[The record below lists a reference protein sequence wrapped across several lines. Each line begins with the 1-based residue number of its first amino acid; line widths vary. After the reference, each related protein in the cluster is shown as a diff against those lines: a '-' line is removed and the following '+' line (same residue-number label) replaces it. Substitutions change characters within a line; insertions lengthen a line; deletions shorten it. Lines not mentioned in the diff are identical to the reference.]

1 MEEEILKEIEETE
14 NNKPANEIV
23 EIDENEEITNTQY
36 DMEKVTPKKDEKKS
50 KKPSKWSTLSKKTKI
65 IIIVSIILVLIIA
78 IVLIYFL
85 VLKKDNNKN
94 ENNDPVVVIEK
105 DNYKYED
112 GKLIFIDKDKKEIG
126 SYECTNK
133 NENLCFV
140 AYFSN
145 EDNFDVNKKVYESGL
160 PINIR
165 TDIIKDKYVFIY
177 DDETKEKGNVIL
189 YDMSSNKKLEEYS
202 LVKEVKD
209 NYVIV
214 KKDNDYKLISLDSS
228 LEDAIKKTYDYMGYI
243 EDTNYLVVASNG
255 NYKLIDFDDKD
266 VSKTVPGNIMSF
278 DDKNISVKVG
288 NEYYVY
294 DYSGKVVVN
303 DKYDY
308 IRFANNYII
317 AASGKKLFVYDVNG
331 NRMNI
336 EGIRITSDS
345 YNTKLIFNDNLRQ
358 VGKEEAFNVVVSNN
372 TMRIE
377 YGEDYTKINL
387 SDGIVSKNITY
398 ISYFGGK
405 LYFYSDE
412 EKSNLIG
419 SYKCEYANDIDEST
433 KELQNCFIAK
443 ESNIFTPDKEVK
455 NGYLPIYNNNYVFIS
470 DTKSPN
476 ANDNIILWDLK
487 NNKKLATY
495 KSVDAGFHDTENTVN
510 FITTGGTQV
519 VAKNTSDSYGLINI
533 QTSKVNGIIPFKDQ
547 DDAKLINVSFKLLQD
562 NYLVKRSDETYHLYN
577 KKGNEIASK
586 VSTKYEIVEYKYNH
600 LKVKNNN
607 KYLIYDLN
615 GKIVSDEFKN
625 IFMENNFYLSI
636 DSGNIL
642 HVFKYD
648 SKKDLMSE
656 EITIS
661 NVEKDLNYEV
671 KNDLLIITNPNDV
684 GSTIKVFVG

>member
-126 SYECTNK
+126 SYDCTNK

-145 EDNFDVNKKVYESGL
+145 EDNFDVNKKVYESGI

-189 YDMSSNKKLEEYS
+189 YDMSSNKKLEEFS

-214 KKDNDYKLISLDSS
+214 KKDNDYKLISLDNS
-228 LEDAIKKTYDYMGYI
+228 LEDAIKTTYDYMGYI

-372 TMRIE
+372 IMRIE

-387 SDGIVSKNITY
+387 SDGIVSKNIPY

-600 LKVKNNN
+600 LKVKNSD

-636 DSGNIL
+636 DSSNIL
-642 HVFKYD
+642 HVFKYEN
-648 SKKDLMSE
+648 KKDLISE
-656 EITIS
+656 EVTIS
-661 NVEKDLNYEV
+661 DIEKDLNYEV

>member
-1 MEEEILKEIEETE
+1 MEEEILKEIEEKE
-14 NNKPANEIV
+14 NNKPMNEIV

-36 DMEKVTPKKDEKKS
+36 DMEKVIPKKDEKKS

-94 ENNDPVVVIEK
+94 DNNDPVVVIEK

-112 GKLIFIDKDKKEIG
+112 GRLIFIDKDKKEIG
-126 SYECTNK
+126 SYECINK

-145 EDNFDVNKKVYESGL
+145 EDNFDVNKKVYENGL

-189 YDMSSNKKLEEYS
+189 YDMGSNKTLEEYS

-228 LEDAIKKTYDYMGYI
+228 LEDISKNTYDYMGYI

-255 NYKLIDFDDKD
+255 NYKLIDFEDKE

-288 NEYYVY
+288 SEYYVY

-317 AASGKKLFVYDVNG
+317 TASGKKLFVYDVNG

-358 VGKEEAFNVVVSNN
+358 VGKEEAFNVVVSSNI
-372 TMRIE
+372 MRIE

-387 SDGIVSKNITY
+387 SDGIVSKNIPY
-398 ISYFGGK
+398 ISYFAGK

-412 EKSNLIG
+412 EKTNLIG
-419 SYKCEYANDIDEST
+419 SYKCEYANDTDEST
-433 KELQNCFIAK
+433 KEFQNCFIAK

-495 KSVDAGFHDTENTVN
+495 KSVDAGFHDTENVVN

-562 NYLVKRSDETYHLYN
+562 NYLIKRSDETYHLYN

-615 GKIVSDEFKN
+615 GKIVSDEYKN

-636 DSGNIL
+636 DSSNIL

-656 EITIS
+656 EVTIS
-661 NVEKDLNYEV
+661 DVEKDLNYEV

>member
-14 NNKPANEIV
+14 NNKPTNEIV

-126 SYECTNK
+126 SYDCTNK

-214 KKDNDYKLISLDSS
+214 KKDNDYKLISLDNS
-228 LEDAIKKTYDYMGYI
+228 LEDAIKTTYDYMGYI

-255 NYKLIDFDDKD
+255 NYKLIDFEDKE
-266 VSKTVPGNIMSF
+266 VSKTVPGTIMSF

-288 NEYYVY
+288 SEYYVY

-317 AASGKKLFVYDVNG
+317 TASGKKLFVYDANG

-387 SDGIVSKNITY
+387 SDGIVSKNIPY

-495 KSVDAGFHDTENTVN
+495 KSVDAGFHDTENVIN

-600 LKVKNNN
+600 LKVKNSD

-636 DSGNIL
+636 DSSNIL
-642 HVFKYD
+642 HVFKYEN
-648 SKKDLMSE
+648 KKDLISE
-656 EITIS
+656 EVTIS
-661 NVEKDLNYEV
+661 DIEKDLNYEV

>member
-126 SYECTNK
+126 SYDCTNK

-228 LEDAIKKTYDYMGYI
+228 LEDAIKTTYDYMGYI

-372 TMRIE
+372 IMRIE

-387 SDGIVSKNITY
+387 SDGIVSKNIPY

-562 NYLVKRSDETYHLYN
+562 NYLIKRSDETYHLYN

-600 LKVKNNN
+600 LKVKNSD

-636 DSGNIL
+636 DSSNIL

-656 EITIS
+656 EVTIS
-661 NVEKDLNYEV
+661 DVEKDLNYEV

>member
-1 MEEEILKEIEETE
+1 MEEEILKEIEEKE

-50 KKPSKWSTLSKKTKI
+50 KKPSKWSALSKKTKI

-126 SYECTNK
+126 SYECINK

-145 EDNFDVNKKVYESGL
+145 EDNFDVNKKVYENGL

-189 YDMSSNKKLEEYS
+189 YDMGSNKKLEEYS

-214 KKDNDYKLISLDSS
+214 KKDNEYKLISLDSS
-228 LEDAIKKTYDYMGYI
+228 LEDISKNTYDYMGYI

-255 NYKLIDFDDKD
+255 NYKLVDFEDKE

-288 NEYYVY
+288 SEYFVY

-317 AASGKKLFVYDVNG
+317 TASGKKLFVYDVNG

-358 VGKEEAFNVVVSNN
+358 VGKEEAFNVVVSSNI
-372 TMRIE
+372 MRIE

-387 SDGIVSKNITY
+387 SDGIVSKNIPY
-398 ISYFGGK
+398 ISYFAGK

-412 EKSNLIG
+412 EKTNLIG
-419 SYKCEYANDIDEST
+419 SYKCEYANDTDELT

-495 KSVDAGFHDTENTVN
+495 KSVDAGFHDTENVVN
-510 FITTGGTQV
+510 FITTGGTQIA
-519 VAKNTSDSYGLINI
+519 AKNTSDSYGLINI

-547 DDAKLINVSFKLLQD
+547 DDAKLINISFKLLQD
-562 NYLVKRSDETYHLYN
+562 NYLIKRSDETYHLYN

-636 DSGNIL
+636 DSSNLL

-661 NVEKDLNYEV
+661 DVEKDLNYEV

>member
-1 MEEEILKEIEETE
+1 MEEEILKEIEEKE
-14 NNKPANEIV
+14 NNKPMNEIV

-36 DMEKVTPKKDEKKS
+36 DMEKVIPKKDEKKS

-94 ENNDPVVVIEK
+94 DNNDPVVVIEK

-112 GKLIFIDKDKKEIG
+112 GRLIFIDKDKKEIG
-126 SYECTNK
+126 SYECINK

-189 YDMSSNKKLEEYS
+189 YDMVSNKKLEEYS

-214 KKDNDYKLISLDSS
+214 KKDNEYKLISLDSS
-228 LEDAIKKTYDYMGYI
+228 LEDISKNTYDYMGYI

-255 NYKLIDFDDKD
+255 NYKLIDFEDKE

-288 NEYYVY
+288 SEYYVY

-317 AASGKKLFVYDVNG
+317 TASGKKLFVYDVNG

-358 VGKEEAFNVVVSNN
+358 VGKEEAFNVVVSSNI
-372 TMRIE
+372 MRIE

-387 SDGIVSKNITY
+387 SDGIVSKNIPY
-398 ISYFGGK
+398 ISYFAGK

-495 KSVDAGFHDTENTVN
+495 KSVDARFHDTENVVN

-562 NYLVKRSDETYHLYN
+562 NYLIKRSDETYHLYN

-600 LKVKNNN
+600 LKVKNSD

-615 GKIVSDEFKN
+615 GKIVSDEYKN

-661 NVEKDLNYEV
+661 DVEKDLNYEV

>member
-1 MEEEILKEIEETE
+1 MEEEILKEIEEKE
-14 NNKPANEIV
+14 NNKPMNEIV

-36 DMEKVTPKKDEKKS
+36 DMEKVIPKKDEKKS
-50 KKPSKWSTLSKKTKI
+50 KKPSKWSALSKKTKI

-94 ENNDPVVVIEK
+94 DNNDPVVVIEK

-112 GKLIFIDKDKKEIG
+112 GRLIFIDKDKKEIG
-126 SYECTNK
+126 SYECINK

-145 EDNFDVNKKVYESGL
+145 EDNFDVNKKVYENGL

-189 YDMSSNKKLEEYS
+189 YDMGSNKKLEEYS

-228 LEDAIKKTYDYMGYI
+228 LEDISKNTYDYMGYI
-243 EDTNYLVVASNG
+243 EDTNYLVVALNG
-255 NYKLIDFDDKD
+255 NYKLIDFEDKE

-288 NEYYVY
+288 SEYYVY

-317 AASGKKLFVYDVNG
+317 TASGKKLFVYDVNG

-358 VGKEEAFNVVVSNN
+358 VGKEEAFNVVVSSNI
-372 TMRIE
+372 MRIE

-387 SDGIVSKNITY
+387 SDGIVSKNIPY
-398 ISYFGGK
+398 ISYFAGK

-412 EKSNLIG
+412 EKTNLIG
-419 SYKCEYANDIDEST
+419 SYKCEYANDTDEST
-433 KELQNCFIAK
+433 KELHNCFIAK

-495 KSVDAGFHDTENTVN
+495 KSVDAGFHDTENVVN

-600 LKVKNNN
+600 LKVKNSD

-636 DSGNIL
+636 DSSNIL

-656 EITIS
+656 EVTIS
-661 NVEKDLNYEV
+661 DVEKDLNYEV

>member
-126 SYECTNK
+126 SYDCTNK

-214 KKDNDYKLISLDSS
+214 KKDNDYKLISLDNS
-228 LEDAIKKTYDYMGYI
+228 LEDAIKTTYDYMGYI

-255 NYKLIDFDDKD
+255 NYKLIDFEDKE

-317 AASGKKLFVYDVNG
+317 AAVGKKLFVYDVNG

-358 VGKEEAFNVVVSNN
+358 VGKEEAFNVVVSSNI
-372 TMRIE
+372 MRIE

-387 SDGIVSKNITY
+387 SDGIVSKNIPY
-398 ISYFGGK
+398 ISYFAGK

-495 KSVDAGFHDTENTVN
+495 KSVDARFHDTENVVN
-510 FITTGGTQV
+510 FITTGGTQIA
-519 VAKNTSDSYGLINI
+519 AKNTSDSYGLINI

-562 NYLVKRSDETYHLYN
+562 NYLIKRSDETYHLYN

-661 NVEKDLNYEV
+661 DVEKDLNYEV

>member
-126 SYECTNK
+126 SYDCTNK

-189 YDMSSNKKLEEYS
+189 YDMVSNKKLEEYS

-214 KKDNDYKLISLDSS
+214 KKDNEYKLISLDSS
-228 LEDAIKKTYDYMGYI
+228 LEDISKNTYDYMGYI

-255 NYKLIDFDDKD
+255 NYKLIDFEDKE

-288 NEYYVY
+288 SEYYVY

-317 AASGKKLFVYDVNG
+317 TASGKKLFVYDVNG

-358 VGKEEAFNVVVSNN
+358 VGKEEAFNVVVSSNI
-372 TMRIE
+372 MRIE

-387 SDGIVSKNITY
+387 SDGIVSKNIPY
-398 ISYFGGK
+398 ISYFAGK

-412 EKSNLIG
+412 EKTNLIG
-419 SYKCEYANDIDEST
+419 SYKCEYDNDTDEST

-600 LKVKNNN
+600 LKVKNSD

-636 DSGNIL
+636 DSSNIL
-642 HVFKYD
+642 HVFKYEN
-648 SKKDLMSE
+648 KKDLISE
-656 EITIS
+656 EVTIS
-661 NVEKDLNYEV
+661 DIEKDLNYEV

>member
-14 NNKPANEIV
+14 NNKPTNEIV

-126 SYECTNK
+126 SYDCTNK

-228 LEDAIKKTYDYMGYI
+228 LEDAIKTTYDYMGYI

-372 TMRIE
+372 IMRIE

-387 SDGIVSKNITY
+387 SDGIVSKNIPY

-519 VAKNTSDSYGLINI
+519 AAKNTSDSYGLINI
-533 QTSKVNGIIPFKDQ
+533 QTSKVTGIIPFKDQ

-600 LKVKNNN
+600 LKVKNSD

-636 DSGNIL
+636 DSSNIL
-642 HVFKYD
+642 HVFKYEN
-648 SKKDLMSE
+648 KKDLISE
-656 EITIS
+656 EVTIS
-661 NVEKDLNYEV
+661 DIEKDLNYEV

>member
-1 MEEEILKEIEETE
+1 MEEEILKEIEEKE
-14 NNKPANEIV
+14 NNKPMNEIV

-36 DMEKVTPKKDEKKS
+36 DMEKVIPKKDEKKS
-50 KKPSKWSTLSKKTKI
+50 KKPSKWSSLSKKTKI

-94 ENNDPVVVIEK
+94 DNNDPVVVIEK

-112 GKLIFIDKDKKEIG
+112 GRLIFIDKDKKEIG
-126 SYECTNK
+126 SYECINK

-189 YDMSSNKKLEEYS
+189 YDMVSNKKLEEYS

-214 KKDNDYKLISLDSS
+214 KKDNEYKLISLDSS
-228 LEDAIKKTYDYMGYI
+228 LEDISKNTYDYMGYI

-255 NYKLIDFDDKD
+255 NYKLIDFEDKE

-288 NEYYVY
+288 SEYYVY

-317 AASGKKLFVYDVNG
+317 TASGKKLFVYDVNG

-358 VGKEEAFNVVVSNN
+358 VGKEEAFNVVVSSNI
-372 TMRIE
+372 MRIE

-387 SDGIVSKNITY
+387 SDGIVSKNIPY
-398 ISYFGGK
+398 ISYFAGK

-412 EKSNLIG
+412 EKTNLIG
-419 SYKCEYANDIDEST
+419 SYKCEYDNDTDEST

-495 KSVDAGFHDTENTVN
+495 KSVDAGFHDTENVVN

-562 NYLVKRSDETYHLYN
+562 NYLIKRSDETYHLYN

-636 DSGNIL
+636 DSSNIL

-656 EITIS
+656 EVTIS
-661 NVEKDLNYEV
+661 DVEKDLNYEV

>member
-1 MEEEILKEIEETE
+1 MDYKTEIKKNLLKDYKSLKRRFFK
-14 NNKPANEIV
+14 NQFSHSKV
-23 EIDENEEITNTQY
+23 ITL
-36 DMEKVTPKKDEKKS
+36 KFEKK
-50 KKPSKWSTLSKKTKI
+50 KYMVI
-65 IIIVSIILVLIIA
+65 IDPGFGLTILLKDDDIK
-78 IVLIYFL
+78 
-85 VLKKDNNKN
+85 VLKYLLNKDFY
-94 ENNDPVVVIEK
+94 DFGIAFS
-105 DNYKYED
+105 YY
-112 GKLIFIDKDKKEIG
+112 FIG
-126 SYECTNK
+126 
-133 NENLCFV
+133 
-140 AYFSN
+140 
-145 EDNFDVNKKVYESGL
+145 
-160 PINIR
+160 
-165 TDIIKDKYVFIY
+165 DIMTFQ
-177 DDETKEKGNVIL
+177 
-189 YDMSSNKKLEEYS
+189 
-202 LVKEVKD
+202 
-209 NYVIV
+209 
-214 KKDNDYKLISLDSS
+214 DNDYKLISLDSS
-228 LEDAIKKTYDYMGYI
+228 LEDAIKTTYDYMGYI

-372 TMRIE
+372 IMRIE

-387 SDGIVSKNITY
+387 SDGIVSKNIPY

-600 LKVKNNN
+600 LKVKNSD

-636 DSGNIL
+636 DSSNIL
-642 HVFKYD
+642 HVFKYEN
-648 SKKDLMSE
+648 KKDLISE
-656 EITIS
+656 EVTIS
-661 NVEKDLNYEV
+661 DIEKDLNYEV

>member
-1 MEEEILKEIEETE
+1 MEEEILKEIEEKE
-14 NNKPANEIV
+14 NNKPMNEIV

-36 DMEKVTPKKDEKKS
+36 DMEKVIPKKDEKKS

-94 ENNDPVVVIEK
+94 DNNDPVVVIEK

-112 GKLIFIDKDKKEIG
+112 GRLIFIDKDKKEIG
-126 SYECTNK
+126 SYECINK

-189 YDMSSNKKLEEYS
+189 YDMGSNKTLEEYS

-228 LEDAIKKTYDYMGYI
+228 LEDISKNTYDYMGYI

-255 NYKLIDFDDKD
+255 NYKLIDFEDKE

-288 NEYYVY
+288 SEYYVY

-317 AASGKKLFVYDVNG
+317 TASGKKLFVYDVNG

-358 VGKEEAFNVVVSNN
+358 VGKEEAFNVVVSSNI
-372 TMRIE
+372 MRVE

-387 SDGIVSKNITY
+387 SDGIVSKNIPY
-398 ISYFGGK
+398 ISYFAGK

-412 EKSNLIG
+412 EKTNLIG
-419 SYKCEYANDIDEST
+419 SYKCEYANDTDEST
-433 KELQNCFIAK
+433 KEFQNCFIAK

-495 KSVDAGFHDTENTVN
+495 KSVDAGFHDTENVVN

-562 NYLVKRSDETYHLYN
+562 NYLIKRSDETYHLYN

-615 GKIVSDEFKN
+615 GKIVSDEYKN

-636 DSGNIL
+636 DSSNIL

-656 EITIS
+656 EVTIS
-661 NVEKDLNYEV
+661 DVEKDLNYEV

>member
-1 MEEEILKEIEETE
+1 MEEEILKEIEEKE
-14 NNKPANEIV
+14 NNKPMNEIV

-36 DMEKVTPKKDEKKS
+36 DMEKVIPKKDEKKS

-94 ENNDPVVVIEK
+94 DNNDPVVVIEK

-112 GKLIFIDKDKKEIG
+112 GRLIFIDKDKKEIG
-126 SYECTNK
+126 SYECINK

-189 YDMSSNKKLEEYS
+189 YDMGSNKKLEEYS

-228 LEDAIKKTYDYMGYI
+228 VEDISKNTYDYMGYI

-255 NYKLIDFDDKD
+255 NYKLIDFEDKE

-288 NEYYVY
+288 SEYYVY

-317 AASGKKLFVYDVNG
+317 TASGKKLFVYDVNG

-358 VGKEEAFNVVVSNN
+358 VGKEEAFNVVVSSNI
-372 TMRIE
+372 MRIE

-387 SDGIVSKNITY
+387 SDGIVSKNIPY
-398 ISYFGGK
+398 ISYFAGK

-412 EKSNLIG
+412 EKTNLIG
-419 SYKCEYANDIDEST
+419 SYKCEYANDTDEST
-433 KELQNCFIAK
+433 KEFQNCFIAK

-495 KSVDAGFHDTENTVN
+495 KSVDAGFHDTENVVN

-562 NYLVKRSDETYHLYN
+562 NYLIKRSDETYHLYN

-615 GKIVSDEFKN
+615 GKIVSDEYKN

-636 DSGNIL
+636 DSSNIL

-656 EITIS
+656 EVTIS
-661 NVEKDLNYEV
+661 DVEKDLNYEV

>member
-1 MEEEILKEIEETE
+1 MEEEILKEIEEKE
-14 NNKPANEIV
+14 NNKPMNEIV

-36 DMEKVTPKKDEKKS
+36 DMEKVIPKKDEKKS

-94 ENNDPVVVIEK
+94 DNNDPVVVIEK

-112 GKLIFIDKDKKEIG
+112 GRLIFIDKDKKEIG
-126 SYECTNK
+126 SYECINK

-145 EDNFDVNKKVYESGL
+145 EDNFDVNKKVYENGL

-189 YDMSSNKKLEEYS
+189 YDMVSNKKLEEYS

-214 KKDNDYKLISLDSS
+214 KKDNEYKLISLDSS
-228 LEDAIKKTYDYMGYI
+228 LEDISKNTYDYMGYI

-255 NYKLIDFDDKD
+255 NYKLIDFEDKE

-288 NEYYVY
+288 SEYYVY

-317 AASGKKLFVYDVNG
+317 TASGKKLFVYDVNG

-358 VGKEEAFNVVVSNN
+358 VGKEEAFNVVVSSNI
-372 TMRIE
+372 MRIE

-387 SDGIVSKNITY
+387 SDGIVSKNIPY
-398 ISYFGGK
+398 ISYFAGK

-412 EKSNLIG
+412 EKTNLIG
-419 SYKCEYANDIDEST
+419 SYKCEYDNDTDEST

-495 KSVDAGFHDTENTVN
+495 KSVDAGFHDTENVVN

-562 NYLVKRSDETYHLYN
+562 NYLIKRSDETYHLYN

-600 LKVKNNN
+600 LKVKNSD

-661 NVEKDLNYEV
+661 DVEKDLNYEV

>member
-14 NNKPANEIV
+14 NNKPTNEIV

-126 SYECTNK
+126 SYDCTNK

-214 KKDNDYKLISLDSS
+214 KKDNDYKLISLDNS
-228 LEDAIKKTYDYMGYI
+228 LEDAIKTTYDYMGYI

-255 NYKLIDFDDKD
+255 NYKLIDFEDKE
-266 VSKTVPGNIMSF
+266 VSKTVPGTIMSF

-288 NEYYVY
+288 SEYYVY

-317 AASGKKLFVYDVNG
+317 TASGKKLFVYDANG

-387 SDGIVSKNITY
+387 SDGIVSKNIPY

-495 KSVDAGFHDTENTVN
+495 KSVDAGFHDTENVVN

-600 LKVKNNN
+600 LKVKNSD

-636 DSGNIL
+636 DSSNIL
-642 HVFKYD
+642 HVFKYEN
-648 SKKDLMSE
+648 KKDLISE
-656 EITIS
+656 EVTIS
-661 NVEKDLNYEV
+661 DIEKDLNYEV

>member
-1 MEEEILKEIEETE
+1 MEEEILKEIEEKE
-14 NNKPANEIV
+14 NNKPMNEIV

-36 DMEKVTPKKDEKKS
+36 DMEKVIPKKDEKKS
-50 KKPSKWSTLSKKTKI
+50 KKPSKWSSLSKKTKI

-94 ENNDPVVVIEK
+94 DNNDPVVVIEK

-112 GKLIFIDKDKKEIG
+112 GRLIFIDKDKKEIG
-126 SYECTNK
+126 SYECINK

-189 YDMSSNKKLEEYS
+189 YDMVSNKKLEEYS

-214 KKDNDYKLISLDSS
+214 KKDNEYKLISLDSS
-228 LEDAIKKTYDYMGYI
+228 LEDISKNTYDYMGYI

-255 NYKLIDFDDKD
+255 NYKLIDFEDKE

-288 NEYYVY
+288 SEYYVY

-317 AASGKKLFVYDVNG
+317 TASGKKLFVYDVNG

-358 VGKEEAFNVVVSNN
+358 VGKEEAFNVVVSSNI
-372 TMRIE
+372 MRIE

-387 SDGIVSKNITY
+387 SDGIVSKNIPY
-398 ISYFGGK
+398 ISYFAGK

-412 EKSNLIG
+412 EKTNLIG
-419 SYKCEYANDIDEST
+419 SYKCEYDNDTDEST

-495 KSVDAGFHDTENTVN
+495 KSVDAGFHDTENVVN

-600 LKVKNNN
+600 LKVKNSD

-661 NVEKDLNYEV
+661 DVEKDLNYEV

>member
-1 MEEEILKEIEETE
+1 MEEEILKEIEEKE
-14 NNKPANEIV
+14 NNKPMNEIV

-36 DMEKVTPKKDEKKS
+36 DMEKVIPKKDEKKS
-50 KKPSKWSTLSKKTKI
+50 KKPSKWSSLSKKTKI

-85 VLKKDNNKN
+85 VLKKDNDKN
-94 ENNDPVVVIEK
+94 DNNDPVVVIEK

-112 GKLIFIDKDKKEIG
+112 GRLIFIDKDKKEIG
-126 SYECTNK
+126 SYECINK

-189 YDMSSNKKLEEYS
+189 YDMVSNKKLEEYS

-214 KKDNDYKLISLDSS
+214 KKDNEYKLISLDSS
-228 LEDAIKKTYDYMGYI
+228 LEDISKNTYDYMGYI

-255 NYKLIDFDDKD
+255 NYKLIDFEDKE

-288 NEYYVY
+288 SEYYVY

-317 AASGKKLFVYDVNG
+317 TASGKKLFVYDVNG

-358 VGKEEAFNVVVSNN
+358 VGKEEAFNVVVSSNI
-372 TMRIE
+372 MRIE

-387 SDGIVSKNITY
+387 SDGIVSKNIPY
-398 ISYFGGK
+398 ISYFAGK

-412 EKSNLIG
+412 EKTNLIG
-419 SYKCEYANDIDEST
+419 SYKCEYDNDTDEST

-495 KSVDAGFHDTENTVN
+495 KSVDAGFHDTENVVN

-562 NYLVKRSDETYHLYN
+562 NYLIKRSDETYHLYN

-600 LKVKNNN
+600 LKVKNSD

-661 NVEKDLNYEV
+661 DVEKDLNYEV

>member
-36 DMEKVTPKKDEKKS
+36 DMEKVIPKKDEKKS
-50 KKPSKWSTLSKKTKI
+50 KKPSKWSALSKKTKI

-94 ENNDPVVVIEK
+94 DNNDPVVVIEK

-112 GKLIFIDKDKKEIG
+112 GRLIFIDKDKKEIG
-126 SYECTNK
+126 SYECINK

-189 YDMSSNKKLEEYS
+189 YDMVSNKKLEEYS

-228 LEDAIKKTYDYMGYI
+228 LEDISKNTYDYMGYI

-255 NYKLIDFDDKD
+255 NYKLIDFEDKE

-288 NEYYVY
+288 SEYYVY

-317 AASGKKLFVYDVNG
+317 TASGKKLFVYDVNG

-358 VGKEEAFNVVVSNN
+358 VGKEEAFNVVVSSNI
-372 TMRIE
+372 MRIE

-387 SDGIVSKNITY
+387 SDGIVSKNIPY
-398 ISYFGGK
+398 ISYFAGK

-495 KSVDAGFHDTENTVN
+495 KSVDARFHDTENVVN

-562 NYLVKRSDETYHLYN
+562 NYLIKRSDETYHLYN

-600 LKVKNNN
+600 LKVKNSD

-615 GKIVSDEFKN
+615 GKIVSDEYKN

-636 DSGNIL
+636 DSSNIL

-656 EITIS
+656 EVTIS
-661 NVEKDLNYEV
+661 DVEKDLNYEV

>member
-126 SYECTNK
+126 SYDCTNK

-214 KKDNDYKLISLDSS
+214 KKDNDYKLISLDNS
-228 LEDAIKKTYDYMGYI
+228 LEDAIKTTYDYMGYI

-372 TMRIE
+372 IMRIE

-387 SDGIVSKNITY
+387 SDGIVSKNIPY

-600 LKVKNNN
+600 LKVKNSD

-636 DSGNIL
+636 DSSNIL
-642 HVFKYD
+642 HVFKYEN
-648 SKKDLMSE
+648 KKDLISE
-656 EITIS
+656 EVTIS
-661 NVEKDLNYEV
+661 DIEKDLNYEV

>member
-126 SYECTNK
+126 SYDCTNK

-228 LEDAIKKTYDYMGYI
+228 LEDAIKTTYDYMGYI

-372 TMRIE
+372 IMRIE

-387 SDGIVSKNITY
+387 SDGIVSKNIPY

-600 LKVKNNN
+600 LKVKNSD

-636 DSGNIL
+636 DSSNIL
-642 HVFKYD
+642 HVFKYEN
-648 SKKDLMSE
+648 KKDLISE
-656 EITIS
+656 EVTIS
-661 NVEKDLNYEV
+661 DIEKDLNYEV

>member
-1 MEEEILKEIEETE
+1 MEEEILKKIEERE
-14 NNKPANEIV
+14 NNKPMNEIV

-36 DMEKVTPKKDEKKS
+36 DMEKVIPKKDEKKS

-65 IIIVSIILVLIIA
+65 IIIASIILVLIIA

-94 ENNDPVVVIEK
+94 DNNDPVVVIEK

-112 GKLIFIDKDKKEIG
+112 GRLIFIDKDKKEIG
-126 SYECTNK
+126 SYECINK

-145 EDNFDVNKKVYESGL
+145 EDNFDVNKKVYENGL

-189 YDMSSNKKLEEYS
+189 YDMGSNKTLEEYS

-228 LEDAIKKTYDYMGYI
+228 LEDISKNTYDYMGYI

-255 NYKLIDFDDKD
+255 NYKLIDFEDKE

-288 NEYYVY
+288 SEYYVY

-317 AASGKKLFVYDVNG
+317 TASGKKLFVYDVNG

-358 VGKEEAFNVVVSNN
+358 VGKEEAFNVVVSSNI
-372 TMRIE
+372 MRIE

-387 SDGIVSKNITY
+387 SDGIVSKNIPY
-398 ISYFGGK
+398 ISYFAGK

-412 EKSNLIG
+412 EKTNLIG
-419 SYKCEYANDIDEST
+419 SYKCEYANDTDEST
-433 KELQNCFIAK
+433 KEFQNCFIAK

-495 KSVDAGFHDTENTVN
+495 KSVDAGFHDTENVVN

-656 EITIS
+656 EVTIS
-661 NVEKDLNYEV
+661 DVEKDLNYEV

>member
-1 MEEEILKEIEETE
+1 MEEEILKEIEEKE
-14 NNKPANEIV
+14 NNKPMNEIV

-36 DMEKVTPKKDEKKS
+36 DMEKVIPKKDEKKS
-50 KKPSKWSTLSKKTKI
+50 KKPSKWSALSKKTKI

-94 ENNDPVVVIEK
+94 DNNDPVVVIEK

-112 GKLIFIDKDKKEIG
+112 GRLIFIDKDKKEIG
-126 SYECTNK
+126 SYECINK

-145 EDNFDVNKKVYESGL
+145 EDNFDVNKKVYENGL

-189 YDMSSNKKLEEYS
+189 YDMGSNKKLEEYS

-228 LEDAIKKTYDYMGYI
+228 LEDAIKTTYDYMGYI

-255 NYKLIDFDDKD
+255 NYKLIDFEDKE

-288 NEYYVY
+288 SEYYVY

-317 AASGKKLFVYDVNG
+317 TASGKKLFVYDVNG

-358 VGKEEAFNVVVSNN
+358 VGKEEAFNVVVSSNI
-372 TMRIE
+372 MRIE

-387 SDGIVSKNITY
+387 SDGNVSKNIPY
-398 ISYFGGK
+398 ISYFAGK

-412 EKSNLIG
+412 EKTNLIG

-476 ANDNIILWDLK
+476 ANDNMILWDLK

-495 KSVDAGFHDTENTVN
+495 KSVDAGFHDTENVVN
-510 FITTGGTQV
+510 FITTGGTQIA
-519 VAKNTSDSYGLINI
+519 AKNTSDSYGLINI

-547 DDAKLINVSFKLLQD
+547 GDAKLINVSFKLLQD
-562 NYLVKRSDETYHLYN
+562 NYLIKRSDETYHLYN

-615 GKIVSDEFKN
+615 GKIVSDEYKN

-656 EITIS
+656 EVTIS
-661 NVEKDLNYEV
+661 DVEKDLNYEV

>member
-1 MEEEILKEIEETE
+1 MEEEILKEIEEKE

-36 DMEKVTPKKDEKKS
+36 DMEKVIPKKDEKKS
-50 KKPSKWSTLSKKTKI
+50 KKPSKWSALSKKTKI

-94 ENNDPVVVIEK
+94 DNNDPVVVIEK

-112 GKLIFIDKDKKEIG
+112 GRLIFIDKDKKEIG
-126 SYECTNK
+126 SYECINK

-145 EDNFDVNKKVYESGL
+145 EDNFDVNKKVYENGL

-189 YDMSSNKKLEEYS
+189 YDMGSNKKLEEYS

-228 LEDAIKKTYDYMGYI
+228 LEDISKNTYDYMGYI

-255 NYKLIDFDDKD
+255 NYKLVDFEDKE

-288 NEYYVY
+288 SEYYVY

-317 AASGKKLFVYDVNG
+317 AAAGKKLFVYDVNG

-358 VGKEEAFNVVVSNN
+358 VGKEEAFNVVVSSNI
-372 TMRIE
+372 MRIE

-387 SDGIVSKNITY
+387 SDGIVSKNIPY
-398 ISYFGGK
+398 ISYFAGK

-412 EKSNLIG
+412 EKTNLIG
-419 SYKCEYANDIDEST
+419 SYKCEYANDTDELT

-510 FITTGGTQV
+510 FITTGGTQIA
-519 VAKNTSDSYGLINI
+519 AKNTSDSYGLINI

-562 NYLVKRSDETYHLYN
+562 NYLIKRSDETYHLYN

-636 DSGNIL
+636 DSSNIL

-656 EITIS
+656 EVTIS
-661 NVEKDLNYEV
+661 DVEKDLNYEV

>member
-1 MEEEILKEIEETE
+1 MEEEILKEIEEKE
-14 NNKPANEIV
+14 NNKPMNEIV

-36 DMEKVTPKKDEKKS
+36 DMEKVIPKKDEKKS
-50 KKPSKWSTLSKKTKI
+50 KKPSKWSSLSKKTKI

-94 ENNDPVVVIEK
+94 DNNDPVVVIEK

-112 GKLIFIDKDKKEIG
+112 GRLIFIDKDKKEIG
-126 SYECTNK
+126 SYECINK

-189 YDMSSNKKLEEYS
+189 YDMVSNKKLEEYS

-214 KKDNDYKLISLDSS
+214 KKDNEYKLISLDSS
-228 LEDAIKKTYDYMGYI
+228 LEDISKNTYDYMGYI

-255 NYKLIDFDDKD
+255 NYKLIDFEDKE

-288 NEYYVY
+288 SEYYVY

-317 AASGKKLFVYDVNG
+317 TASGKKLFVYDVNG

-358 VGKEEAFNVVVSNN
+358 VGKEEAFNVVVSSNI
-372 TMRIE
+372 MRIE

-387 SDGIVSKNITY
+387 SDGIVSKNIPY
-398 ISYFGGK
+398 ISYFAGK

-412 EKSNLIG
+412 EKTNLIG
-419 SYKCEYANDIDEST
+419 SYKCEYDNDTDEST

-495 KSVDAGFHDTENTVN
+495 KSVDAGFHDTENVVN

-562 NYLVKRSDETYHLYN
+562 NYLIKRSDETYHLYN

-600 LKVKNNN
+600 LKVKNSD

-661 NVEKDLNYEV
+661 DVEKDLNYEV

>member
-14 NNKPANEIV
+14 NNKPMNEIV

-36 DMEKVTPKKDEKKS
+36 DMEKVIPKKDEKKS
-50 KKPSKWSTLSKKTKI
+50 KKPSKWSALSKKTKI

-126 SYECTNK
+126 SYDCTNK

-189 YDMSSNKKLEEYS
+189 YDMVSNKKLEEYS

-228 LEDAIKKTYDYMGYI
+228 LEDISKNTYDYMGYI

-255 NYKLIDFDDKD
+255 NYKLIDFEDKE

-288 NEYYVY
+288 SEYYVY

-317 AASGKKLFVYDVNG
+317 AAAGKKLFVYDVNG

-358 VGKEEAFNVVVSNN
+358 VGKEEAFNVVVSSNI
-372 TMRIE
+372 MRIE

-387 SDGIVSKNITY
+387 SDGIVSKNIPY
-398 ISYFGGK
+398 ISYFAGK

-412 EKSNLIG
+412 EKNNLIG
-419 SYKCEYANDIDEST
+419 SYKCEYANDTDELT

-495 KSVDAGFHDTENTVN
+495 KSVDAGFHDTENVVN
-510 FITTGGTQV
+510 FITTGGTQIA
-519 VAKNTSDSYGLINI
+519 AKNTSDSYGLINI

-562 NYLVKRSDETYHLYN
+562 NYLIKRSDETYHLYN

-636 DSGNIL
+636 DSSNIL

-656 EITIS
+656 EVTIS
-661 NVEKDLNYEV
+661 DVEKDLNYEV

>member
-126 SYECTNK
+126 SYDCTNK

-228 LEDAIKKTYDYMGYI
+228 LEDAIKTTYDYMGYI

-372 TMRIE
+372 IMRIE

-387 SDGIVSKNITY
+387 SDGIVSKNIPY

-433 KELQNCFIAK
+433 KELQNCSIAK

-562 NYLVKRSDETYHLYN
+562 NYLIKRSDETYHLYN

-600 LKVKNNN
+600 LKVKNSD

-636 DSGNIL
+636 DSSNIL

-656 EITIS
+656 EVTIS
-661 NVEKDLNYEV
+661 DVEKDLNYEV

>member
-1 MEEEILKEIEETE
+1 MEEEILKEIEEKE
-14 NNKPANEIV
+14 NNKPMNEIV

-36 DMEKVTPKKDEKKS
+36 DMEKVIPKKDEKKS
-50 KKPSKWSTLSKKTKI
+50 KKPSKWSALSKKTKI

-94 ENNDPVVVIEK
+94 DNNDPVVVIEK

-112 GKLIFIDKDKKEIG
+112 GRLIFIDKDKKEIG
-126 SYECTNK
+126 SYDCTNK

-189 YDMSSNKKLEEYS
+189 YDMVSNKKLEEYS

-228 LEDAIKKTYDYMGYI
+228 LEDISKNTYDYMGYI

-255 NYKLIDFDDKD
+255 NYKLVDFEDKE

-288 NEYYVY
+288 SEYYVY

-317 AASGKKLFVYDVNG
+317 AAAGKKLFVYDVNG

-358 VGKEEAFNVVVSNN
+358 VGKEEAFNVVVSSNI
-372 TMRIE
+372 MRIE

-387 SDGIVSKNITY
+387 SDGIVSKNISY
-398 ISYFGGK
+398 ISYFAGK

-412 EKSNLIG
+412 EKTNLIG
-419 SYKCEYANDIDEST
+419 SYKCEYANDTDELT

-495 KSVDAGFHDTENTVN
+495 KSVDAGFHDTENVVN

-562 NYLVKRSDETYHLYN
+562 NYLIKRSDETYHLYN

-636 DSGNIL
+636 DSSNIL

-656 EITIS
+656 EVTIS
-661 NVEKDLNYEV
+661 DVEKDLNYEV

>member
-1 MEEEILKEIEETE
+1 MEEEILKEIEEKE

-126 SYECTNK
+126 SYECINK

-145 EDNFDVNKKVYESGL
+145 EDNFDVNKKVYENGL

-165 TDIIKDKYVFIY
+165 TDIIEDKYVFIY

-189 YDMSSNKKLEEYS
+189 YDMGSNKKLEEYS

-228 LEDAIKKTYDYMGYI
+228 LEDISKNTYDYMGYI

-255 NYKLIDFDDKD
+255 NYKLIDFEDKE

-288 NEYYVY
+288 SEYYVY

-317 AASGKKLFVYDVNG
+317 TASGKKLFVYDANG

-387 SDGIVSKNITY
+387 SDGIVSKNIPY

-495 KSVDAGFHDTENTVN
+495 KSVDAGFHDTENVVN
-510 FITTGGTQV
+510 FITTGGTQIA
-519 VAKNTSDSYGLINI
+519 AKNTNDSYGLINI

-547 DDAKLINVSFKLLQD
+547 DDAKLINISFKLLQD
-562 NYLVKRSDETYHLYN
+562 NYLIKRSDETYHLYN

-636 DSGNIL
+636 DSSNLL

-661 NVEKDLNYEV
+661 DVEKDLNYEV

>member
-14 NNKPANEIV
+14 NNKPTNEIV

-50 KKPSKWSTLSKKTKI
+50 KKPSKWSTLSKKAKI

-94 ENNDPVVVIEK
+94 DNNDPVVVIEK

-112 GKLIFIDKDKKEIG
+112 GRLIFIDKDKKEIG
-126 SYECTNK
+126 SYECINK

-214 KKDNDYKLISLDSS
+214 KKDNDYKLISLDNS
-228 LEDAIKKTYDYMGYI
+228 LEDAIKTTYDYMGYI

-255 NYKLIDFDDKD
+255 NYKLIDFEDKE

-288 NEYYVY
+288 SEYYVY

-317 AASGKKLFVYDVNG
+317 TASGKKLFVYDANG

-358 VGKEEAFNVVVSNN
+358 VGKEETFNVVVSNN

-387 SDGIVSKNITY
+387 SDGIVSKNIPY

-495 KSVDAGFHDTENTVN
+495 KSVDAGFHDTENVVN

-562 NYLVKRSDETYHLYN
+562 NYLIKRSDETYHLYN

-636 DSGNIL
+636 DSSNIL

-656 EITIS
+656 EVTIS
-661 NVEKDLNYEV
+661 DVEKDLNYEV

>member
-1 MEEEILKEIEETE
+1 MEEEILKEIEEKE
-14 NNKPANEIV
+14 NNKPMNEIV

-36 DMEKVTPKKDEKKS
+36 DMEKVIPKKDEKKS
-50 KKPSKWSTLSKKTKI
+50 KKPSKWSALSKKTKI

-94 ENNDPVVVIEK
+94 DNNDPVVVIEK

-112 GKLIFIDKDKKEIG
+112 GRLIFIDKDKKEIG
-126 SYECTNK
+126 SYECINK

-189 YDMSSNKKLEEYS
+189 YDMVSNKKLEEYS

-214 KKDNDYKLISLDSS
+214 KKDNEYKLISLDSS
-228 LEDAIKKTYDYMGYI
+228 LEDISKNTYDYMGYI

-255 NYKLIDFDDKD
+255 NYKLIDFEDKE

-288 NEYYVY
+288 SEYYVY

-317 AASGKKLFVYDVNG
+317 TASGKKLFVYDVNG

-358 VGKEEAFNVVVSNN
+358 VGKEEAFNVVVSSNI
-372 TMRIE
+372 MRIE

-387 SDGIVSKNITY
+387 SDGIVSKNIPY
-398 ISYFGGK
+398 ISYFAGK

-412 EKSNLIG
+412 EKTNLIG
-419 SYKCEYANDIDEST
+419 SYKCEYDNDTDEST

-495 KSVDAGFHDTENTVN
+495 KSVDAGFHDTENVVN

-600 LKVKNNN
+600 LKVKNSD

-661 NVEKDLNYEV
+661 DVEKDLNYEV

>member
-1 MEEEILKEIEETE
+1 MEEEILKEIEEKE
-14 NNKPANEIV
+14 NNKPMNEIV

-36 DMEKVTPKKDEKKS
+36 DMEKVIPKKDEKKS
-50 KKPSKWSTLSKKTKI
+50 KKPSKWSSLSKKTKI

-94 ENNDPVVVIEK
+94 DNNDPVVVIEK

-112 GKLIFIDKDKKEIG
+112 GRLIFIDKDKKEIG
-126 SYECTNK
+126 SYECINK

-189 YDMSSNKKLEEYS
+189 YDMVSNKKLEEYS

-214 KKDNDYKLISLDSS
+214 KKDNEYKLISLDSS
-228 LEDAIKKTYDYMGYI
+228 LEDISKNTYDYMGYI

-255 NYKLIDFDDKD
+255 NYKLIDFEDKE

-288 NEYYVY
+288 SEYYVY

-317 AASGKKLFVYDVNG
+317 TASGKKLFVYDVNG

-358 VGKEEAFNVVVSNN
+358 VGKEEAFNVVVSSNI
-372 TMRIE
+372 MRIE

-387 SDGIVSKNITY
+387 SDGIVSKNIPY
-398 ISYFGGK
+398 ISYFAGK

-412 EKSNLIG
+412 EKTNLIG
-419 SYKCEYANDIDEST
+419 SYKCEYDNDTDEST

-495 KSVDAGFHDTENTVN
+495 KSVDAGFHDTENVVN

-562 NYLVKRSDETYHLYN
+562 NYLIKRSDETYHLYN

-600 LKVKNNN
+600 LKVKNSD

-661 NVEKDLNYEV
+661 DVEK
-671 KNDLLIITNPNDV
+671 DLLIITNPNDV

>member
-1 MEEEILKEIEETE
+1 MEEEILKEIEEKE
-14 NNKPANEIV
+14 NNKPMNEIV

-36 DMEKVTPKKDEKKS
+36 DMEKVIPKKDEKKS
-50 KKPSKWSTLSKKTKI
+50 KKPSKWSSLSKKTKI

-94 ENNDPVVVIEK
+94 DNNDPVVVIEK

-112 GKLIFIDKDKKEIG
+112 GRLIFIDKDKKEIG
-126 SYECTNK
+126 SYECINK

-189 YDMSSNKKLEEYS
+189 YDMVSNKKLEEYS

-214 KKDNDYKLISLDSS
+214 KKDNEYKLISLDSS
-228 LEDAIKKTYDYMGYI
+228 LEDISKNTYDYMGYI

-255 NYKLIDFDDKD
+255 NYKLIDFEDKE

-288 NEYYVY
+288 SEYYVY

-317 AASGKKLFVYDVNG
+317 TASGKKLFVYDVNG

-358 VGKEEAFNVVVSNN
+358 VGKEEAFNVVVSSNI
-372 TMRIE
+372 MRIE

-387 SDGIVSKNITY
+387 SDGIVSKNIPY
-398 ISYFGGK
+398 ISYFAGK

-412 EKSNLIG
+412 EKTNLIG
-419 SYKCEYANDIDEST
+419 SYKCEYDNDTDEST

-495 KSVDAGFHDTENTVN
+495 KSVDAGFHDTENVVN

-547 DDAKLINVSFKLLQD
+547 DDAKLIF
-562 NYLVKRSDETYHLYN
+562 H
-577 KKGNEIASK
+577 
-586 VSTKYEIVEYKYNH
+586 
-600 LKVKNNN
+600 
-607 KYLIYDLN
+607 
-615 GKIVSDEFKN
+615 
-625 IFMENNFYLSI
+625 
-636 DSGNIL
+636 
-642 HVFKYD
+642 
-648 SKKDLMSE
+648 
-656 EITIS
+656 
-661 NVEKDLNYEV
+661 LNYF
-671 KNDLLIITNPNDV
+671 KII
-684 GSTIKVFVG
+684 I

>member
-1 MEEEILKEIEETE
+1 MEEEILKEIEEKE
-14 NNKPANEIV
+14 NNKPMNEIV

-36 DMEKVTPKKDEKKS
+36 DMEKVIPKKDEKKS

-112 GKLIFIDKDKKEIG
+112 GRLIFIDKDKKEIG
-126 SYECTNK
+126 SYECKNK

-145 EDNFDVNKKVYESGL
+145 EDNFDVNKKVYENGL

-189 YDMSSNKKLEEYS
+189 YDMVSNKKLEEYS

-214 KKDNDYKLISLDSS
+214 KKDNEYKLISLDSS
-228 LEDAIKKTYDYMGYI
+228 LEDISKNTYDYMGYI

-255 NYKLIDFDDKD
+255 NYKLIDFEDKE

-288 NEYYVY
+288 SEYYVY

-317 AASGKKLFVYDVNG
+317 TASGKKLFVYDVNG

-372 TMRIE
+372 IMRIE

-387 SDGIVSKNITY
+387 SDGIVSKNIPY

-577 KKGNEIASK
+577 KKGNEIGSK

-600 LKVKNNN
+600 LKVKNSD

-636 DSGNIL
+636 DSSNIL
-642 HVFKYD
+642 HVFKYEN
-648 SKKDLMSE
+648 KKDLISE
-656 EITIS
+656 EVTIS
-661 NVEKDLNYEV
+661 DIEKDLNYEV

>member
-1 MEEEILKEIEETE
+1 MEEEILKEIEEKE

-50 KKPSKWSTLSKKTKI
+50 KKPSKWSALSKKTKI

-126 SYECTNK
+126 SYECINK

-189 YDMSSNKKLEEYS
+189 YDMSSNKTLEEYS

-214 KKDNDYKLISLDSS
+214 KKDNDYKLISLDNS
-228 LEDAIKKTYDYMGYI
+228 LEDAIKTTYDYMGYI

-255 NYKLIDFDDKD
+255 NYKLIDFEDKE

-317 AASGKKLFVYDVNG
+317 AAVGKKLFVYDVNG

-358 VGKEEAFNVVVSNN
+358 VGKEEAFNVVVSSNI
-372 TMRIE
+372 MRIE

-387 SDGIVSKNITY
+387 SDGIVSKNIPY
-398 ISYFGGK
+398 ISYFAGK

-412 EKSNLIG
+412 EKTDLIG
-419 SYKCEYANDIDEST
+419 SYKCEYANDTDEST

-455 NGYLPIYNNNYVFIS
+455 MDIYQFI
-470 DTKSPN
+470 
-476 ANDNIILWDLK
+476 
-487 NNKKLATY
+487 
-495 KSVDAGFHDTENTVN
+495 
-510 FITTGGTQV
+510 
-519 VAKNTSDSYGLINI
+519 
-533 QTSKVNGIIPFKDQ
+533 
-547 DDAKLINVSFKLLQD
+547 
-562 NYLVKRSDETYHLYN
+562 
-577 KKGNEIASK
+577 
-586 VSTKYEIVEYKYNH
+586 
-600 LKVKNNN
+600 
-607 KYLIYDLN
+607 
-615 GKIVSDEFKN
+615 
-625 IFMENNFYLSI
+625 
-636 DSGNIL
+636 
-642 HVFKYD
+642 
-648 SKKDLMSE
+648 
-656 EITIS
+656 
-661 NVEKDLNYEV
+661 
-671 KNDLLIITNPNDV
+671 IITMSLLV
-684 GSTIKVFVG
+684 IQKAQMQMII

>member
-126 SYECTNK
+126 SYDCTNK

-228 LEDAIKKTYDYMGYI
+228 LEDAIKTTYDYMGYI

-278 DDKNISVKVG
+278 DDKNISVKVS

-372 TMRIE
+372 IMRIE

-387 SDGIVSKNITY
+387 SDGIVSKNIPY
-398 ISYFGGK
+398 ISYFGDK

-600 LKVKNNN
+600 LKVKNSD

-636 DSGNIL
+636 DSSNIL
-642 HVFKYD
+642 HVFKYEN
-648 SKKDLMSE
+648 KKDLMSE
-656 EITIS
+656 EVTI
-661 NVEKDLNYEV
+661 NDIEKDLNYEV

>member
-1 MEEEILKEIEETE
+1 MEEEILKEIEEKE
-14 NNKPANEIV
+14 NNKPMNEIV

-36 DMEKVTPKKDEKKS
+36 DMEKVIPKKDEKKS
-50 KKPSKWSTLSKKTKI
+50 KKPSKWSSLSKKTKI

-94 ENNDPVVVIEK
+94 DNNDPVVVIEK

-112 GKLIFIDKDKKEIG
+112 GRLIFIDKDKKEIG
-126 SYECTNK
+126 SYECINK

-189 YDMSSNKKLEEYS
+189 YDMVSNKKLEEYS

-214 KKDNDYKLISLDSS
+214 KKDNEYKLISLDSS
-228 LEDAIKKTYDYMGYI
+228 LEDISKNTYDYMGYI

-255 NYKLIDFDDKD
+255 NYKLIDFEDKE

-288 NEYYVY
+288 SEYYVY

-317 AASGKKLFVYDVNG
+317 TASGKKLFVYDVNG

-358 VGKEEAFNVVVSNN
+358 VGKEEAFNVVVSSNI
-372 TMRIE
+372 MRIE

-387 SDGIVSKNITY
+387 SDGIVSKNIPY
-398 ISYFGGK
+398 ISYFAGK

-412 EKSNLIG
+412 EKTNLIG
-419 SYKCEYANDIDEST
+419 SYKCEYDNDTDEST

-495 KSVDAGFHDTENTVN
+495 KSVDAGFHDTENVVN

-562 NYLVKRSDETYHLYN
+562 NYLIKRSDETYHLYN

-600 LKVKNNN
+600 LKVKNSD

-648 SKKDLMSE
+648 SKKNLMSE
-656 EITIS
+656 EVTIS
-661 NVEKDLNYEV
+661 DIEKDLNYEV

>member
-1 MEEEILKEIEETE
+1 MEEEILKEIEEKE
-14 NNKPANEIV
+14 NNKPMNEIV

-36 DMEKVTPKKDEKKS
+36 DMEKVIPKKDEKKS
-50 KKPSKWSTLSKKTKI
+50 KKPSKWSALSKKTKI

-126 SYECTNK
+126 SYDCTNK

-228 LEDAIKKTYDYMGYI
+228 LEDAIKTTYDYMGYI

-372 TMRIE
+372 IMRIE

-387 SDGIVSKNITY
+387 SDGIVSKNIPY

-600 LKVKNNN
+600 LKVKNSD

-636 DSGNIL
+636 DSSNIL
-642 HVFKYD
+642 HVFKYEN
-648 SKKDLMSE
+648 KKDLISE
-656 EITIS
+656 EVTIS
-661 NVEKDLNYEV
+661 DIEKDLNYEV

>member
-126 SYECTNK
+126 SYDCTNK

-214 KKDNDYKLISLDSS
+214 KKDNDYKLISLDNS
-228 LEDAIKKTYDYMGYI
+228 LEDAIKTTYDYMGYI

-255 NYKLIDFDDKD
+255 NYKLIDFEDKE

-288 NEYYVY
+288 SEYYVY

-317 AASGKKLFVYDVNG
+317 TASGKKLFVYDANG

-387 SDGIVSKNITY
+387 SDGIVSKNIPY

-455 NGYLPIYNNNYVFIS
+455 NGYLPIYNNTYVFIS

-615 GKIVSDEFKN
+615 GKIVSDEFKY

-642 HVFKYD
+642 HVFKYEN
-648 SKKDLMSE
+648 KKDLISE
-656 EITIS
+656 EVTIS
-661 NVEKDLNYEV
+661 DIEKDLNYEV